1 MIDLIIILK
10 VIMLSRVIT
19 KFEPLQWLL
28 EALPS
33 KIGISKWILIVI
45 TSCWKCC
52 ALWTAIIMTGDIFL
66 SSGIFILTSSI
77 MSIEQKLIERQWQK
91 KKL

>member
-1 MIDLIIILK
+1 MNELILIIK
-10 VIMLSRVIT
+10 VIMLSRVII

-33 KIGISKWILIVI
+33 KIGMVKWIMIVI

-66 SSGIFILTSSI
+66 SSGIFIITSTI
-77 MSIEQKLIERQWQK
+77 MSIEQKIIEKVWLK
-91 KKL
+91 KNQ